1 MALRRSIADAAPMA
15 HLLWPRDAA
24 QVSPILL
31 FEVDERRVCVCV
43 QIRSDKNLAYLRE
56 DERFTP
62 MMNKFDEPILNENAV
77 KAIKNLFSFGK
88 KD

>member
-1 MALRRSIADAAPMA
+1 MCD
-15 HLLWPRDAA
+15 
-24 QVSPILL
+24 VS
-31 FEVDERRVCVCV
+31 V

-62 MMNKFDEPILNENAV
+62 MLNKFDEPILNENAV
-77 KAIKNLFSFGK
+77 KALKNLFSFGN

>member
-1 MALRRSIADAAPMA
+1 M
-15 HLLWPRDAA
+15 
-24 QVSPILL
+24 
-31 FEVDERRVCVCV
+31 FV